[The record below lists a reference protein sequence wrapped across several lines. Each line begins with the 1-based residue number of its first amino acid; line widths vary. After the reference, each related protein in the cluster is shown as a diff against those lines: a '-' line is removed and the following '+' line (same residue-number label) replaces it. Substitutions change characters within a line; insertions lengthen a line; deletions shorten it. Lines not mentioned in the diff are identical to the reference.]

1 MKKEIAMT
9 HANRRK
15 LWNLALR
22 QQVLLDDAQGTTLR
36 VARGTLW
43 ITLER
48 DTRDIVVA
56 DGDSFTI
63 DRPGRTIVEAQDRA
77 TVWVETRPGL
87 RTFARDAGRR
97 IARWVRATVK
107 AAASRKYAPYY

>member
-1 MKKEIAMT
+1 MT
-9 HANRRK
+9 SATRKK

-48 DTRDIVVA
+48 DTRDIVIS
-56 DGDSFTI
+56 DGESFTI
-63 DRPGRTIVEAQDRA
+63 DRSGRTIVEAQDRA
-77 TVWVETRPGL
+77 TVWVEVPSGL
-87 RTFARDAGRR
+87 RTFANGMSRR
-97 IARWVRATVK
+97 IVHWARASAK
-107 AAASRKYAPYY
+107 AAAHRRYAPYY

>member
-1 MKKEIAMT
+1 MT
-9 HANRRK
+9 NPTRKK

-48 DTRDIVVA
+48 DTRDIVIS
-56 DGDSFTI
+56 GGESFTI
-63 DRPGRTIVEAQDRA
+63 DRPGRTIVEAQDRS
-77 TVWVETRPGL
+77 TVWVEARSGL
-87 RTFARDAGRR
+87 RALAHGVARR
-97 IARWVRATVK
+97 IVRWAR
-107 AAASRKYAPYY
+107 AAARAAARRRYAPYY

>member
-1 MKKEIAMT
+1 MT
-9 HANRRK
+9 GATRKK

-43 ITLER
+43 ITLEN
-48 DTRDIVVA
+48 DTHDVVIA
-56 DGDSFTI
+56 DGESFTI

-77 TVWVETRPGL
+77 TVWVEQRSAA
-87 RTFARDAGRR
+87 RAFARRVASRVLHW
-97 IARWVRATVK
+97 AR
-107 AAASRKYAPYY
+107 AAARSAEHRRFVPHY